1 MVLNTQKNSLSEK
14 SSVEKVTVVLP
25 QILKHEVMQLKETL
39 HVSMN
44 TIYQIAIAEYVAKQK
59 REQLREEAKMMLGEY
74 NENPEIQELI
84 EFEEEIHEY

>member
-1 MVLNTQKNSLSEK
+1 MVLNVQEK

-25 QILKHEVMQLKETL
+25 QLLKNEVLQLKETL

-44 TIYQIAIAEYVAKQK
+44 TIYQTAIAEYVAKKK
-59 REQLREEAKMMLGEY
+59 REQLRTEAKMMLNEY

-84 EFEEEIHEY
+84 EFEEEINEY

>member
-1 MVLNTQKNSLSEK
+1 MVLNAQEK

-25 QILKHEVMQLKETL
+25 QLLKNEVLQLKETL

-44 TIYQIAIAEYVAKQK
+44 TIYQTAIAEYVAKKK
-59 REQLREEAKMMLGEY
+59 REQLRTEAKMMLNEY

-84 EFEEEIHEY
+84 EFEEEINEY

>member
-1 MVLNTQKNSLSEK
+1 MMVLNTQEK

-25 QILKHEVMQLKETL
+25 QLLKNEVLQLKETL

-44 TIYQIAIAEYVAKQK
+44 TIYQTAIAEYVAKKK
-59 REQLREEAKMMLGEY
+59 REQLRAEAKMMLNEY

-84 EFEEEIHEY
+84 EFEEEINEY

>member
-1 MVLNTQKNSLSEK
+1 MVLNAQEK

-25 QILKHEVMQLKETL
+25 QLLKNEVLQLKETL

-44 TIYQIAIAEYVAKQK
+44 TIYQTAIAEYVAKKK
-59 REQLREEAKMMLGEY
+59 REQLRAEAKMMLNEY

-84 EFEEEIHEY
+84 EFEEEINEY

>member
-1 MVLNTQKNSLSEK
+1 MVLNAKEK

-25 QILKHEVMQLKETL
+25 QLLKNEVLQLKETL

-44 TIYQIAIAEYVAKQK
+44 TIYQTAIAEYVAKKK
-59 REQLREEAKMMLGEY
+59 REQLRTEAKMMLNEY

-84 EFEEEIHEY
+84 EFEEEINEY

>member
-1 MVLNTQKNSLSEK
+1 MMVLDAQEK

-25 QILKHEVMQLKETL
+25 QLLKNEVLQLKETL

-44 TIYQIAIAEYVAKQK
+44 TIYQTAIAEYVAKKK
-59 REQLREEAKMMLGEY
+59 REQLRAEAKMMLDEY

-84 EFEEEIHEY
+84 EFEEEINEY

>member
-1 MVLNTQKNSLSEK
+1 MMVLNAQEK

-25 QILKHEVMQLKETL
+25 QLLKNEVLQLKETL

-44 TIYQIAIAEYVAKQK
+44 TIYQTAIAEYVAKKK
-59 REQLREEAKMMLGEY
+59 REQLRAEAKMMLNEY

-84 EFEEEIHEY
+84 EFEEEINEY

>member
-1 MVLNTQKNSLSEK
+1 MVLNTQKKSLVEK

-25 QILKHEVMQLKETL
+25 QILKQEVMQLKETL

-44 TIYQIAIAEYVAKQK
+44 TIYQTAIAEYVAKQK
-59 REQLREEAKMMLGEY
+59 REQLREEAKMMLDEY

>member
-1 MVLNTQKNSLSEK
+1 MMVLNAQEK

-25 QILKHEVMQLKETL
+25 QLLKNEVLQLKETL

-44 TIYQIAIAEYVAKQK
+44 TIYQTAIAEYVAKKK
-59 REQLREEAKMMLGEY
+59 REQLRAEAKMMLDEY

-84 EFEEEIHEY
+84 EFEEEINEY

>member
-1 MVLNTQKNSLSEK
+1 MVLNAKEK

-25 QILKHEVMQLKETL
+25 QLLKNEVLQLKETL

-44 TIYQIAIAEYVAKQK
+44 TIYQTAIAEYVAKKK
-59 REQLREEAKMMLGEY
+59 REQLRAEAKMMLNEY

-84 EFEEEIHEY
+84 EFEEEINEY

>member
-1 MVLNTQKNSLSEK
+1 MVLNTHKNSLSEK